1 MKVSI
6 AYLPPLRSQR
16 LTVSSLIVTYTRR
29 HGGYHRSLLA
39 RHRRTHRWRL
49 EAASIPLQFI
59 RVRTSNPIRT
69 CAAVRDTD
77 GDAYNRGFMHLAC
90 GLSVGLT
97 GLAAG
102 YAIGVVGDT
111 VWLIATLC
119 CGK

>member
-1 MKVSI
+1 
-6 AYLPPLRSQR
+6 
-16 LTVSSLIVTYTRR
+16 
-29 HGGYHRSLLA
+29 
-39 RHRRTHRWRL
+39 
-49 EAASIPLQFI
+49 
-59 RVRTSNPIRT
+59 
-69 CAAVRDTD
+69 VRDTD